1 MGKRILV
8 VGGVA
13 GGAGAAVKARR
24 VSEEADVVVFER
36 TPYVS
41 WANCGLPYYIGGII
55 RQREELFIVTPER
68 LASRFNIDVRT
79 RHEVVAIDKA
89 RKMVSVRNLET
100 GDAWEERYDALIL
113 ATGSEPAR
121 PPIRGLD
128 GPRVFTLVSV
138 EDGDKL
144 RSFLDERKPTNA
156 VVIGGGFIGLEAA
169 DALLER
175 GLGVTLVEMMDH
187 LLPPVDGEMAEPL
200 AAHLRDKGARVLLG
214 EKVAAVTQRD
224 GTGAGG
230 LQLELASG
238 DTVACDFV
246 VSAVGVAPRL
256 DLAKQTGLAIG
267 QAGGVVVNDRMQTS
281 DPSIYAAGDICEI
294 KHLVTG
300 KPVRVPLAGPANK
313 QARVAGANAAGGNM
327 RYAGSL
333 GTMVV
338 KVGDLTIA
346 KTGLSEREASSEGIP
361 HYVSYTHSQH
371 HAGYYPGARMMTI
384 KLVVDRFT
392 GRVLG
397 AQIVGGAGVDKRI
410 DVIATAIHA
419 RMTVEDLE
427 DLDLAYSPPYSSA
440 KDPVNVAGFVAANIH
455 RGEVDTIEPDDLEN
469 LLAREEI
476 QLVDVRTPG
485 ERNRLGAIPGSR
497 LMPLDEL
504 RTVAGELDPRKK
516 TVVYCAVGY
525 RSYLAYRILKQ
536 RGFDDVSHLAGGFDA
551 WRMFTGKR
559 QIT

>member
-24 VSEEADVVVFER
+24 TSEDAEIVVFER

-41 WANCGLPYYIGGII
+41 WANCGLPYYIGGVIP
-55 RQREELFIVTPER
+55 RREELFVVSPRR

-79 RHEVVAIDKA
+79 RHEVTAIDRA
-89 RKMVSVRNLET
+89 RKAISVRDLET
-100 GDAWEERYDALIL
+100 GDAQEERYDALVL
-113 ATGSEPAR
+113 ATGSKPAH
-121 PPIRGLD
+121 PPIPGLD
-128 GPRVFTLVSV
+128 GPAVFTLVSV
-138 EDGDKL
+138 EDADRL
-144 RSFLDERKPTNA
+144 QAFLEERKPGRA
-156 VVIGGGFIGLEAA
+156 VVIGGGFIGLETAE
-169 DALLER
+169 ALLER
-175 GLGVTLVEMMDH
+175 GFSVALVEMMDH
-187 LLPPVDGEMAEPL
+187 LLPPVDREMAEPL
-200 AAHLRDKGARVLLG
+200 AMHLREKGARVLLG
-214 EKVAAVTQRD
+214 EKVAEVAQNGNKAAVR
-224 GTGAGG
+224 
-230 LQLELASG
+230 LASG
-238 DTVACDFV
+238 DAVECDFV

-256 DLAKQTGLAIG
+256 NLARQAGLTIG

-281 DPSIYAAGDICEI
+281 DPDIYAAGDICQI
-294 KHLVTG
+294 RHLVTG

-313 QARVAGANAAGGNM
+313 QARVAGANAAGGDM

-338 KVGDLTIA
+338 KVCDLTIA
-346 KTGLSEREASSEGIP
+346 KAGLSEREARDEGIP

-371 HAGYYPGARMMTI
+371 HAGYYPGARMMAI

-427 DLDLAYSPPYSSA
+427 DLDLSYAPPYSSA
-440 KDPVNVAGFVAANIH
+440 KDPANIAGFVAANIH
-455 RGEVDTIEPDDLEN
+455 RGEVDAIEPDELEA
-469 LLAREEI
+469 LLEREDV
-476 QLVDVRTPG
+476 QLVDVRTPAERKAG
-485 ERNRLGAIPGSR
+485 EIPGAR
-497 LMPLDEL
+497 LMPLDQLREL
-504 RTVAGELDPRKK
+504 AGELDPHKR

-525 RSYLAYRILKQ
+525 RSYLAYKILKQ
-536 RGFDDVSHLAGGFDA
+536 RGFDDMSHLAGGFDA
-551 WRMFTGKR
+551 WKMFHGKP
-559 QIT
+559 QII

>member
-24 VSEEADVVVFER
+24 TSEDAEIVIFER

-41 WANCGLPYYIGGII
+41 WANCGLPYYIGGVIQ
-55 RQREELFIVTPER
+55 RREELFIVSPGR

-79 RHEVVAIDKA
+79 RHEVTAIDRS
-89 RKMVSVRNLET
+89 RKTISVRNLDT
-100 GDAWEERYDALIL
+100 GDTRNERYDALIL
-113 ATGSEPAR
+113 ATGSAPAR
-121 PPIRGLD
+121 PPIPGLD
-128 GPRVFTLVSV
+128 SPGVFTLVSV
-138 EDGDKL
+138 EDADRL
-144 RSFLDERKPTNA
+144 QSFLEERKPANA
-156 VVIGGGFIGLEAA
+156 AVIGGGFIGLETVE
-169 DALLER
+169 ALLER
-175 GLGVTLVEMMDH
+175 GIAVTLVEMMDH
-187 LLPPVDGEMAEPL
+187 LLPPVDREMAEPL
-200 AAHLRDKGARVLLG
+200 AIHLRDKGVRVLLG
-214 EKVAAVTQRD
+214 EKVAGITENRTTRKLD
-224 GTGAGG
+224 
-230 LQLELASG
+230 LKLASG
-238 DTVACDFV
+238 NMVACDFV
-246 VSAVGVAPRL
+246 ISAVGVAPRL
-256 DLAKQTGLAIG
+256 DLARQAGLSIG

-281 DPSIYAAGDICEI
+281 DPDIYAAGDICETRHI
-294 KHLVTG
+294 VTG

-333 GTMVV
+333 GTMIV
-338 KVGDLTIA
+338 KVCDLTIA
-346 KTGLSEREASSEGIP
+346 KTGLSEREASGEGIP

-371 HAGYYPGARMMTI
+371 HAGYYPGASMMTI

-427 DLDLAYSPPYSSA
+427 DLDLAYAPPYSSA
-440 KDPVNVAGFVAANIH
+440 KDPVNIAGFVAANIH
-455 RGEVDTIEPDDLEN
+455 RGEVDAIEPDELEA
-469 LLAREEI
+469 LLKREEI
-476 QLVDVRTPG
+476 QLVDVRTPA
-485 ERNRLGAIPGSR
+485 ERNKTGEVPGAR
-497 LMPLDEL
+497 LMPIDQLREL
-504 RTVAGELDPRKK
+504 AGELDPHKK

-525 RSYLAYRILKQ
+525 RSYLAYKILKQ

-551 WRMFTGKR
+551 GKMFHGKP

>member
-24 VSEEADVVVFER
+24 TSEDAEIVIFER

-55 RQREELFIVTPER
+55 QRREELFIVNPGR

-79 RHEVVAIDKA
+79 RHEVTAIDRS
-89 RKMVSVRNLET
+89 RKTISVRNLET
-100 GDAWEERYDALIL
+100 GDTRDERYEALIL
-113 ATGSEPAR
+113 ATGTEPAR
-121 PPIRGLD
+121 LPIPGLD
-128 GPRVFTLVSV
+128 SPRVFTLVSV
-138 EDGDKL
+138 EDADRL
-144 RSFLDERKPTNA
+144 QSFLEEHRPANA
-156 VVIGGGFIGLEAA
+156 AVIGGGFIGLETVE
-169 DALLER
+169 ALLER
-175 GLGVTLVEMMDH
+175 GIAVTLVEMMDH
-187 LLPPVDGEMAEPL
+187 LLPPVDREMAEPL
-200 AAHLRDKGARVLLG
+200 AIHLRDKGVRVLLG
-214 EKVAAVTQRD
+214 EKVAGITEN
-224 GTGAGG
+224 GTTRK
-230 LQLELASG
+230 LQLKLASG
-238 DTVACDFV
+238 NTVACDFV
-246 VSAVGVAPRL
+246 ISAVGVAPRL
-256 DLAKQTGLAIG
+256 DLARQAGLSIG

-281 DPSIYAAGDICEI
+281 DPDIYAAGDICEI
-294 KHLVTG
+294 RHLVTG

-333 GTMVV
+333 GTMIV
-338 KVGDLTIA
+338 KVCDLTIA
-346 KTGLSEREASSEGIP
+346 KTGLSEREASFEGIP

-371 HAGYYPGARMMTI
+371 HAGYYPGARMMTV

-427 DLDLAYSPPYSSA
+427 DLDLAYAPPYSSA
-440 KDPVNVAGFVAANIH
+440 KDPVNIAGSVAANIH
-455 RGEVDTIEPDDLEN
+455 RGEVDAIGPDELEA
-469 LLAREEI
+469 LLKREEI
-476 QLVDVRTPG
+476 QLVDVRTPA
-485 ERNRLGAIPGSR
+485 ERNKTGEIPGAR
-497 LMPLDEL
+497 LMPIDQLREL
-504 RTVAGELDPRKK
+504 AGELDPHKK

-525 RSYLAYRILKQ
+525 RSYLAYKILKQ

-551 WRMFTGKR
+551 WKMFHGKPQR
-559 QIT
+559 T

>member
-24 VSEEADVVVFER
+24 TSEDAEIVIFER

-55 RQREELFIVTPER
+55 QRREELFIVNPGR

-79 RHEVVAIDKA
+79 RHEVTAIDRSGKTI
-89 RKMVSVRNLET
+89 SVRNLDT
-100 GDAWEERYDALIL
+100 GDTRNERYDALIL
-113 ATGSEPAR
+113 ATGSAPAR
-121 PPIRGLD
+121 PPIPGLD

-138 EDGDKL
+138 EDAERL
-144 RSFLDERKPTNA
+144 QSFLEEHRPVNA
-156 VVIGGGFIGLEAA
+156 AVIGGGFIGLETVE
-169 DALLER
+169 ALLER
-175 GLGVTLVEMMDH
+175 GIAVTLVEMMDH
-187 LLPPVDGEMAEPL
+187 LLPPVDSEMAEPL
-200 AAHLRDKGARVLLG
+200 AIHLRDKGVRVLLG
-214 EKVAAVTQRD
+214 EKVAGITED
-224 GTGAGG
+224 GTTRK
-230 LQLELASG
+230 LDLKLASG
-238 DTVACDFV
+238 NTVACDFV
-246 VSAVGVAPRL
+246 ISAVGVAPRL
-256 DLAKQTGLAIG
+256 DLARQAGLSIG

-281 DPSIYAAGDICEI
+281 DPDIYAAGDICEI
-294 KHLVTG
+294 RHIVTG

-333 GTMVV
+333 GTMIV
-338 KVGDLTIA
+338 KVCDLTIA
-346 KTGLSEREASSEGIP
+346 KTGLSEREASGEGIP

-371 HAGYYPGARMMTI
+371 HAGYYPGARMMTV

-427 DLDLAYSPPYSSA
+427 DLDLAYAPPYSSA
-440 KDPVNVAGFVAANIH
+440 KDPVNIAGFVAANIH
-455 RGEVDTIEPDDLEN
+455 RGEVDAIEPDELEA
-469 LLAREEI
+469 LLKREEI
-476 QLVDVRTPG
+476 QLVDVRTPA
-485 ERNRLGAIPGSR
+485 ERNKTGEVPGAH
-497 LMPLDEL
+497 LMPIDQLREL
-504 RTVAGELDPRKK
+504 AGELDPHKK

-525 RSYLAYRILKQ
+525 RSYLAYKILKQ

-551 WRMFTGKR
+551 WKMFHGKP